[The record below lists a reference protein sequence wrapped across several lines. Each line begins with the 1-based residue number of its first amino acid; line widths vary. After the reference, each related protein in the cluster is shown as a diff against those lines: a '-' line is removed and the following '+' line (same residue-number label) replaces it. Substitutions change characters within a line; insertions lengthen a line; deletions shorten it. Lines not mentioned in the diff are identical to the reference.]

1 MGSRSER
8 VFALVY
14 TGGTAAV
21 AGVLTAL
28 KTGVE
33 VWNDVK
39 KEWEGKE
46 KKGGVG
52 RSVRY
57 VEARVGEVEATATVG
72 KTKTKTKGKEVTRT
86 WSAWLGSRTSTVLA
100 LFAAGALVSGI
111 AYLLTT
117 YMQRYRRRVAESDA
131 KSVRLGR
138 EAREQECV
146 SDHFSSLQRL
156 PGLSMAPLRCAV
168 RTNLDLS
175 HLTAPLV
182 RARHGKRTD
191 DDLPLT
197 PAAKLRLWEQY
208 KISALARVLLSEL
221 AMVSTILLLRVH
233 LNLLGRQLF
242 LAGDDADAEREGLT
256 EQTQQYFLLLAEGT
270 SGREAT
276 LKDLARAAVSA
287 SEKAIGNVSLKA
299 KLTQAEL
306 RKIIGTGMKELTSA
320 VLGAGASAKVR
331 GRGGG
336 LRAGA
341 PRDEDDDQGVLA
353 SFLRE
358 GISASAEDCAGRLD
372 TAEMLALKNLSHQ
385 AADVMRTSSCRVAVM
400 HGVGA
405 THDMVLRRITKDMA
419 SQRGQA
425 DANSKTPP
433 PSTPSTPKT
442 GASPPIGVDEEED
455 ARARQSATTA
465 STPPTAFDTPT
476 PLAKLIPSMER
487 ASLDILDDC
496 EELEESMANEATI
509 VAFFADVYAGATAI
523 SKNVM

>member
-1 MGSRSER
+1 ML
-8 VFALVY
+8 ALVY

-28 KTGVE
+28 TTGGQ
-33 VWNDVK
+33 VWNDVSK
-39 KEWEGKE
+39 MWDAGEN
-46 KKGGVG
+46 KGVVG

-57 VEARVGEVEATATVG
+57 VEARVNEATTTTTTTTTTTHG
-72 KTKTKTKGKEVTRT
+72 KKKAKGKEVTRT
-86 WSAWLGSRTSTVLA
+86 WSAWLASRTSTVLA
-100 LFAAGALVSGI
+100 LFAAGALVSGL

-168 RTNLDLS
+168 RANLDLS

-208 KISALARVLLSEL
+208 KVSALARVLLSEL

-276 LKDLARAAVSA
+276 LKDLSRAAVNA

-306 RKIIGTGMKELTSA
+306 RKIIVSGMKELTSA
-320 VLGAGASAKVR
+320 VLGTSAKVR
-331 GRGGG
+331 GGKGGRGG

-372 TAEMLALKNLSHQ
+372 AAEMLALKNLSHQ
-385 AADVMRTSSCRVAVM
+385 ASDVMRTSSCRVAVM

-405 THDMVLRRITKDMA
+405 THDMVLRRMTKDVA
-419 SQRGQA
+419 SHRGQA
-425 DANSKTPP
+425 DVNAKTPP

-442 GASPPIGVDEEED
+442 GTSPPMRVGDEEDASAHHQATTTASPP
-455 ARARQSATTA
+455 
-465 STPPTAFDTPT
+465 PTALDTPT

-496 EELEESMANEATI
+496 EELEESMANDATI

-523 SKNVM
+523 SKKM